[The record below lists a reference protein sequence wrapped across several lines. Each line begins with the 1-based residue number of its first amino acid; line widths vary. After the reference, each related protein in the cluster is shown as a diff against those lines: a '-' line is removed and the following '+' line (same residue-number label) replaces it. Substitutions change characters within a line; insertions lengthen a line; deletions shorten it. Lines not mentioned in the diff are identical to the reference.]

1 MNRSSSA
8 MGASARMRDAS
19 RIESRSFASH
29 EKVQR
34 DRQNENTEGEER
46 VAEVANDGADEERN
60 GREQREDGRARMA
73 DGAER
78 TWRIRHAPAHRE
90 QRRERQRVIR
100 DEEERQD
107 GNDLLELSGDH
118 EYGRQKTAEQQR
130 DVGRPPFVD
139 LGRAFPEEAVAA
151 HGEENAR
158 RDHHV

>member
-19 RIESRSFASH
+19 RIGSQSFASH

-46 VAEVANDGADEERN
+46 VAKVADDGADEERYR
-60 GREQREDGRARMA
+60 REQREDCRERMA

-78 TWRIRHAPAHRE
+78 TRRIRHAPPHRE

-107 GNDLLELSGDH
+107 GDDLLELSGDH
-118 EYGRQKTAEQQR
+118 EDGRQKAAE
-130 DVGRPPFVD
+130 
-139 LGRAFPEEAVAA
+139 
-151 HGEENAR
+151 
-158 RDHHV
+158 